1 MDGVSWR
8 ILLEDFEAAC
18 DELGKGEAVKLPA
31 KTTSFREWAGR
42 LNEHARSSA
51 LDKEADYWLAA
62 ASGESRPLP
71 VDFRRGANTQA
82 SAGAVSVGLSADETA
97 ALLTEVPQ
105 AYNTEINDVLL
116 SALALALTSWTGDRL
131 ARIHLEGHGREELFE
146 EVDLSRTV
154 GWFTT
159 LFPVTLDVG
168 GARGPGEVL
177 KSVKEQLRRIPQ
189 RGIGYGML
197 RYLRGE
203 DDPVAARLR
212 SQPEPEISFN
222 YLGQFDPAPPAS
234 PFAVAA
240 GPMGPLH
247 SPRARRSHLISVN
260 GVVAEGRLRV
270 DFGFS
275 ESSHRRDT
283 IERLAQ
289 AFIEALRSLIHHC
302 TAPGAGGYT
311 PSDFAEAGLDQEE
324 LDSLI
329 AELEGGRSDRP

>member
-1 MDGVSWR
+1 M
-8 ILLEDFEAAC
+8 
-18 DELGKGEAVKLPA
+18 
-31 KTTSFREWAGR
+31 
-42 LNEHARSSA
+42 
-51 LDKEADYWLAA
+51 
-62 ASGESRPLP
+62 
-71 VDFRRGANTQA
+71 
-82 SAGAVSVGLSADETA
+82 GLSADETA

-116 SALALALTSWTGDRL
+116 SALALALTSWTGEPM

-146 EVDLSRTV
+146 GVDLSRTV

-177 KSVKEQLRRIPQ
+177 KSVKEQLRHIPQ

-203 DDPVAARLR
+203 EDPIAARLR

-222 YLGQFDPAPPAS
+222 YLGQFDQMPPTS
-234 PFAVAA
+234 PFALVA
-240 GPMGPLH
+240 GPMGPAH
-247 SPRARRSHLISVN
+247 SPRARRSHLLSVN
-260 GVVAEGRLRV
+260 GLVADGRLRV

-275 ESSHRRDT
+275 GTAHRRDT
-283 IERLAQ
+283 IERLAH
-289 AFIEALRSLIHHC
+289 AFIEALRSLIGHC

-329 AELEGGRSDRP
+329 AELDGGRTDRP